1 MKDNIRAINDKELS
15 STLTKK
21 QRKVLRIKKIIL
33 DGASDL
39 FSNSVYETIS
49 MKEIADHVA
58 LSRATLYN
66 YFKSKEDIYFEIAN
80 QRLTELIENQEIL
93 LKSSKSGLEGV
104 LSIYNSAAKS
114 LLEFPFYHRIIERLL
129 IKLDEMNLLDNI
141 VSNFSS
147 ENDSSEKELKIESQE
162 EHIKNMLITYIA
174 YLRMLNSELRRGKE
188 DGSITCSLNDYELY
202 SLTNILYFGLGDNL
216 NVKLFRKDGEDTII
230 IILNLLEKILT
241 NKTQ

>member
-1 MKDNIRAINDKELS
+1 MKDNISSNNDMELS

-21 QRKVLRIKKIIL
+21 QRKILRIKKIIL
-33 DGASDL
+33 DGASHL
-39 FSNSVYETIS
+39 FSNRIYETIS
-49 MKEIADHVA
+49 MNDIADHVA

-80 QRLTELIENQEIL
+80 QRLTELIEKQEIL

-114 LLEFPFYHRIIERLL
+114 LLEFPFHRIIERLL
-129 IKLDEMNLLDNI
+129 IKLDEMNLLDKL
-141 VSNFSS
+141 VSNLLS

-162 EHIKNMLITYIA
+162 EHINNMLITYIA

-202 SLTNILYFGLGDNL
+202 SITNILYFGLGDNL